1 FDSKRGM
8 FCIHVTENNFSVF
21 KAKLISSHQL
31 QDVESSKVPVDHRW
45 TKAKRKEQLS
55 RSNVSLGK
63 HDDDLCK
70 SLGEAEGN
78 QNCSTSNIS
87 EKLLWS
93 ETTGHSLIVAN
104 VLEIEVVRV
113 IWDVLRDVV

>member
-1 FDSKRGM
+1 M

-70 SLGEAEGN
+70 SLGLKA
-78 QNCSTSNIS
+78 
-87 EKLLWS
+87 KF
-93 ETTGHSLIVAN
+93 
-104 VLEIEVVRV
+104 
-113 IWDVLRDVV
+113 